1 MSIKKILYFK
11 YVSIV
16 LLYDR
21 YSFALFL
28 NMFNHVS
35 VVFLDYD
42 FDWHRRHQSGPSHV
56 VKSTSNSYIIAHA
69 EFVFLLTIINSIIRT
84 RC

>member
-11 YVSIV
+11 FVSIV

-28 NMFNHVS
+28 DMFNHVS
-35 VVFLDYD
+35 VVFYIM
-42 FDWHRRHQSGPSHV
+42 
-56 VKSTSNSYIIAHA
+56 TSIDIADINPVAVTWLSSLQILILSLTLNSCFY
-69 EFVFLLTIINSIIRT
+69 
-84 RC
+84 

>member
-1 MSIKKILYFK
+1 MTSIDIADINRK
-11 YVSIV
+11 
-16 LLYDR
+16 
-21 YSFALFL
+21 
-28 NMFNHVS
+28 
-35 VVFLDYD
+35 
-42 FDWHRRHQSGPSHV
+42 SGRSHV